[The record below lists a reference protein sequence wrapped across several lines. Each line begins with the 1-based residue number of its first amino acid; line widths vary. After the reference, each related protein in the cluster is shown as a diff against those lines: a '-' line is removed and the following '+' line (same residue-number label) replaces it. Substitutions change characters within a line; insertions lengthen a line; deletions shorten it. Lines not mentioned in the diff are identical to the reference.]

1 MNKLLLS
8 LIILLCCLYSHAQF
22 PKKTDLQNLGY
33 RGDVKSIITHSYK
46 ADEKFGEVV
55 ITDLTDTKAEYFNK
69 QGYLSEYELKFVDDK
84 IPVTEKYK
92 YKNGL
97 LVETKYNSS
106 HYYLLTEKIYNK
118 LGQLQ
123 EENNYRE
130 NGELYTKTKYQWN
143 SIFNMAGYSFY
154 DSNGKLK
161 YSISYDYD
169 YNLKEKNEYLY
180 NELQSWT
187 GLKLDTKIIRE
198 NKIDPK
204 DNLTEWKYIDSYGN
218 ILVSAVLIPNAEAR
232 YLDSY
237 KYSIMQYTDNGIL
250 NEYYH
255 IEKEKDGERI
265 IVKFIPTY
273 DAYANLLSVE
283 KIINDKKSLKYE
295 LEYGYKYDKNNNWI
309 KRIKTDYTYGVTTFE
324 IVEREIKYY

>member
-22 PKKTDLQNLGY
+22 PKKTDLQYLGY
-33 RGDVKSIITHSYK
+33 RGDVKSITTNSYK

-55 ITDLTDTKAEYFNK
+55 ITDLTDTKSEYLNK

-123 EENNYRE
+123 EENDYDE
-130 NGELYTKTKYQWN
+130 KGDLYTKTKYQW
-143 SIFNMAGYSFY
+143 SSLFNMSSYSFY
-154 DSNGKLK
+154 DSDGKLK
-161 YSISYDYD
+161 YAVNYDYD
-169 YNLKEKNEYLY
+169 YNLKEKNDYLY
-180 NELQSWT
+180 NEIKSWT
-187 GLKLDTKIIRE
+187 GLDLDANIIRE
-198 NKIDPK
+198 NKVDAK
-204 DNLTEWKYIDSYGN
+204 DNLTQWRYIDSHGN
-218 ILVSAVLIPNAEAR
+218 TLVSAVLIPTAQPR

-237 KYSIMQYTDNGIL
+237 KYTVNEYSENGL
-250 NEYYH
+250 LKEYYH
-255 IEKEKDGERI
+255 IEKEKSAERS
-265 IVKFIPTY
+265 IVKLSPVY
-273 DAYANLLSVE
+273 DAYGNLLEVQRQ
-283 KIINDKKSLKYE
+283 INGKKALKNMN
-295 LEYGYKYDKNNNWI
+295 EYSYTYDKNNNWI
-309 KRIKTDYTYGVTTFE
+309 QRTETDHTYGITTFS
-324 IVEREIKYY
+324 ITVREIKYY